1 MSFFQ
6 VLGES
11 RQAFSDL
18 EPLESMFSPPACEV
32 RLKTQ
37 GRMGSGPR
45 GAPFPRF

>member
-18 EPLESMFSPPACEV
+18 EPLESVFSPPACEV
-32 RLKTQ
+32 RLKTH
-37 GRMGSGPR
+37 GRVDSGAG